1 MTSAG
6 QVPMFVTDAASVF
19 RADAIAAAVRA
30 LLAAHAVPGELS
42 LTGGSSLPGLLTKG
56 DIDLHLRVRADRFES
71 AVERLRAVAGAV
83 HPEIWTRTFATFE
96 RTDEPAVGIA
106 VTVIG
111 CGHDIRFTSGWARLA
126 EDPDARDEYNAL
138 KRAEEYEDAKSEFFD
153 RISSPGWD
161 VAEPAP

>member
-1 MTSAG
+1 
-6 QVPMFVTDAASVF
+6 MFVTDAASVS
-19 RADAIAAAVRA
+19 RAHAIAATVRER
-30 LLAAHAVPGELS
+30 LAAHAVPGELT

-56 DIDLHLRVRADRFES
+56 DIDLHLRVRAGQFES

-106 VTVIG
+106 VTVLG
-111 CGHDIRFTSGWARLA
+111 CEHDLRFTRGWARLA

-138 KRAEEYEDAKSEFFD
+138 KRAEEYEDAKSQFFD
-153 RISSPGWD
+153 RISRPGWD
-161 VAEPAP
+161 AAEPAP